1 MNTKKKEGRNI
12 TLVYSWNA
20 IDDFDMP
27 LLINTGMDDFWI
39 YPSLDIKEIKL
50 GSFDEYDFQIRD
62 DLFGYLSYD
71 TGKPSLNDFKQS
83 KITLPL
89 IYSLSQVSS
98 IKKRQIINNLR
109 NYKSIDKI
117 ISFVKENKGIE
128 YSQKVMNNLA
138 QKSEEILEN
147 FPNSD
152 YKMSL
157 KKLIGYTI
165 KRQA

>member
-1 MNTKKKEGRNI
+1 MMGAISTNSTSKK
-12 TLVYSWNA
+12 
-20 IDDFDMP
+20 
-27 LLINTGMDDFWI
+27 
-39 YPSLDIKEIKL
+39 IKL
-50 GSFDEYDFQIRD
+50 MEEFGLMIGQAFQIRD

-89 IYSLSQVSS
+89 IHSLSQVSS
-98 IKKRQIINNLR
+98 SKKKQIINNLR

-117 ISFVKENKGIE
+117 ISFVKENRGIE
-128 YSQKVMNNLA
+128 YSQKVMNNLVER
-138 QKSEEILEN
+138 SEEILEN

-152 YKMSL
+152 YKISL